1 MHSTSK
7 EDNRQKREEW
17 FHTAPSPSCRCTDS
31 APRNGACHIL
41 PAQPCFGPPKLGP
54 PCDLDFGLLVCM
66 HALVSCRSLLESMRQ
81 PHRRCTGC
89 AAVRSQRH
97 RLRRVCHP
105 RRAAAAPRSCY
116 STFHERYCGGNRAA
130 GSCVTEHS
138 MLKAA
143 APAEHSMLQ
152 GCASFLLGHA
162 SYRGLCPA
170 MLVIALPASLRG
182 MMRNSP
188 TEHGARRLSRPSSG
202 PRRVQVHPMCCDDS
216 GAVPDAHVSYL
227 AQ

>member
-31 APRNGACHIL
+31 AHRNGACHIL

-143 APAEHSMLQ
+143 LRQPSTRCSKAALRSCWATP
-152 GCASFLLGHA
+152 HA
-162 SYRGLCPA
+162 KVC
-170 MLVIALPASLRG
+170 
-182 MMRNSP
+182 
-188 TEHGARRLSRPSSG
+188 
-202 PRRVQVHPMCCDDS
+202 VQRCS
-216 GAVPDAHVSYL
+216 
-227 AQ
+227 